1 MAYWRRFRDKYLHR
15 HVYGCAGACLGAS
28 TFGVPVARHIEVNE
42 VACWLLVIRRILRI
56 YWMLGI
62 GRRRWSDT
70 NISRRKVAVDDPFI
84 TEEVAN
90 SANDGTEGTDT
101 VDSSEGLARY
111 YLVACIINRGTTV

>member
-1 MAYWRRFRDKYLHR
+1 MAYWRRFRDKYLYR

-28 TFGVPVARHIEVNE
+28 TFGIPVARHIKVNE
-42 VACWLLVIRRILRI
+42 VACWLLR
-56 YWMLGI
+56 I
-62 GRRRWSDT
+62 GRRRWSNT
-70 NISRRKVAVDDPFI
+70 NVSRRNVAVDDPSP

-101 VDSSEGLARY
+101 VDSSEGFARY